1 MLLRIEDL
9 HVARCYPLGTQY
21 LTISCRELFVHFGA
35 QPQPKNTAFPSFGA
49 KNVHT
54 PKVLVV
60 NDDPATLLALESLLR
75 IVAAGEFDVVCAHS
89 GEEAL
94 REVLTH
100 DFAVILLD
108 VKMPGM
114 DGFETAEAIHTHPR
128 SSTIPIIFTTAYFGD
143 EINRLKGYEN
153 GAVDYLVTPVIP
165 QILQTKVSV
174 FVEMAKNRLEL
185 QNKTEALEALNND
198 MRVQQ
203 VQELKRV
210 NSALETEV
218 TERRQAEQLAHELAT
233 RDALTRL
240 PNRRSLFERLEQ
252 SIAHAARHNERLG
265 LLFLDLDKFK
275 AINDTLGH
283 EIGDGLLIQVAARIA
298 SCVRESDMVARL
310 GGDEFVVLLDRIKE
324 AADATLVAQKI
335 VQAIAHPCLIGN
347 HEVRTSASIGI
358 GLYPLDG
365 ESAQSLI
372 KSADI
377 AMYEAKK
384 QRRGSIQFFHD
395 DMNVRMA
402 EREQFGHELQHALE
416 AGEFELLY
424 QPKAEIS
431 SNRVVGVEALLRWR
445 HARLGYLGTERFLPE
460 AAEHQ
465 LLLSIDKWVICA
477 ACEQARRWLNSGEV
491 ALNIPIAVNI
501 HQIGP
506 ELPKLLQEALKK
518 SRIPATCLQL
528 EIAEDIVIEDL
539 DKAGAILRE
548 IADSGIVIAI
558 DEFGTGYSS
567 LSVLKKL
574 PIRMLK
580 IDRSF
585 VRGLDATGDGA
596 TIVAAIVN
604 MARALGL
611 PVIADGVEGVQQFD
625 MLKDLGCDQYQ
636 GSLSCEVVTADALEL
651 HLKNTATAT
660 GDSPLTSSDENK
672 PHGIKD
678 GGA

>member
-1 MLLRIEDL
+1 MRNVVAERAAQEMLRFL
-9 HVARCYPLGTQY
+9 
-21 LTISCRELFVHFGA
+21 
-35 QPQPKNTAFPSFGA
+35 PSVV
-49 KNVHT
+49 KNVLT

-60 NDDPATLLALESLLR
+60 NDDSATLLALDSLLR
-75 IVAAGEFDVVCAHS
+75 NVAKGAFDVVCVHS

-128 SSTIPIIFTTAYFGD
+128 SATVPIIFTTAYFGD

-165 QILQTKVSV
+165 QILQTKVSI

-185 QNKTEALEALNND
+185 QSKTEALEALNSD

-203 VQELKRV
+203 VHELKRV
-210 NSALETEV
+210 NAALESEV
-218 TERRQAEQLAHELAT
+218 AERRQAEQLAHELAT

-252 SIAHAARHNERLG
+252 SIAHAARHNERLA
-265 LLFLDLDKFK
+265 LLFLDLDRFK

-283 EIGDGLLIQVAARIA
+283 EVGDDLLIQVAARIS

-310 GGDEFVVLLDRIKE
+310 GGDEFVVLLERIKD

-335 VQAIAHPCLIGN
+335 VQVIANSYLIGD
-347 HEVRTSASIGI
+347 HDVQTSASIGI

-365 ESAQSLI
+365 EAAQSLM

-384 QRRGSIQFFHD
+384 ERRGSIQFFHD

-402 EREQFGHELQHALE
+402 EREQFGQELQRALDG
-416 AGEFELLY
+416 GEFELLY
-424 QPKAEIS
+424 QPRADVA

-445 HARLGYLGTERFLPE
+445 HARLGNIGTERFLPE
-460 AAEHQ
+460 AADHQ
-465 LLLSIDKWVICA
+465 LSLSIDKWVVCA
-477 ACEQARRWLNSGEV
+477 ACEQARRWLDSDETG
-491 ALNIPIAVNI
+491 LGIPMTIHVTI
-501 HQIGP
+501 HQICR

-518 SRIPATCLQL
+518 YRITPACLQL
-528 EIAEDIVIEDL
+528 EIPEAAVIGDL
-539 DKAGAILRE
+539 DKADAILRE

-558 DEFGTGYSS
+558 GEFGTGYSS
-567 LSVLKKL
+567 LLVLKRL

-580 IDRSF
+580 IDRSIM
-585 VRGLDATGDGA
+585 RELATSADN
-596 TIVAAIVN
+596 TSIVSAVIG

-611 PVIADGVEGVQQFD
+611 PTLADGVDSMQQLD
-625 MLKDLGCDQYQ
+625 VLKELGCDQYQ
-636 GSLSCEVVTADALEL
+636 GRLYGEAMSADELER
-651 HLKNTATAT
+651 HLKNTAAT
-660 GDSPLTSSDENK
+660 VGNDQQTVLEKNK
-672 PHGIKD
+672 PH
-678 GGA
+678 